1 MLKIVTVPAT
11 VLTQPTKTV
20 PKVDEKIKKIV
31 SEMEKVLI
39 AQDDPPGV
47 GLAANQVGL
56 NLSIFIIKPTEKTK
70 TKVFINPKIIKQIIP
85 DEIRQSQMKLD
96 KSNSIRL
103 NPIKSDSIKKNKK
116 VKLEGCLSIPRIWG
130 PVKRRNRVFLKY
142 QDLTGKEYLKWF
154 TSFEAIII
162 QHEMDH
168 LNGVVF
174 TQRSIEQK
182 GQIYRE
188 EGDELVKIEY

>member
-1 MLKIVTVPAT
+1 MLKIITVPAT

-20 PKVDEKIKKIV
+20 HKVDEKIKKIV

-56 NLSIFIIKPTEKTK
+56 DISIFIIRPTEKSK
-70 TKVFINPKIIKQIIP
+70 TKVFINPKIIKS
-85 DEIRQSQMKLD
+85 SQTLIERERKD
-96 KSNSIRL
+96 
-103 NPIKSDSIKKNKK
+103 PTKKGKK
-116 VKLEGCLSIPRIWG
+116 RVKLEGCLSIPRIWG
-130 PVKRRNRVFLKY
+130 PVKRSDRVFLNY
-142 QDLTGKEYLKWF
+142 QDLSGKKTLKWF
-154 TSFEAIII
+154 TGFESIII
-162 QHEMDH
+162 QHEIDH

-182 GQIYRE
+182 GQLYKE
-188 EGDELVKIEY
+188 ENEELVKIEY